1 MKVRR
6 VKPHELSS
14 VELDRWRGIQRQ
26 TAWLDTPFLAPEFTL
41 AVARHRPDVEVAV
54 LERDGEPVGFLPFQ
68 RQAGDV
74 GQPVGHRVNDFQAGI
89 FEPGLEVNLRAVLE
103 PCGLRRLHFDHQIAR
118 QTCFEPYA
126 LLQSSSPYADFSGGF
141 SDYVEQRDLKTRIQQ
156 ARRKVRSMVRELG
169 PVEFVLDVVDAHP
182 LQRLIA
188 WKSEQVESRWARNM
202 LRCSWVV
209 ALMNDLLQVR
219 TPTFGSLLSAVY
231 AGDRPTAVHFGIRTE
246 RTFHWWFAAYDSTA
260 GRFSPG
266 NYLLLQ
272 LMEELAATGITRF
285 DFGKGDEPYKTR
297 MQSGSTTVAE
307 GAVTKGAFSGAWQRA
322 AYQLRAKSRTGMWR
336 TPARMA
342 KRVWESVSPA
352 TSR

>member
-1 MKVRR
+1 MKVRLA
-6 VKPHELSS
+6 KPNELTM
-14 VELDRWRGIQRQ
+14 VELDRWREIQRQ

-41 AVARHRPDVEVAV
+41 AVARHRSDIEVAV
-54 LERDGEPVGFLPFQ
+54 LERDGVSVGFLPFQ

-89 FEPGLEVNLRAVLE
+89 FAPDLAVNVRDLLE
-103 PCGLRRLHFDHQIAR
+103 PCQLRRLHFDHQIAS
-118 QTCFEPYA
+118 QDCFAPHE
-126 LLQSSSPYADFSGGF
+126 LLRSHSPFADFSAGF
-141 SDYVEQRDLKTRIQQ
+141 SDFVAQRDLKDRIQQ
-156 ARRKVRSMVRELG
+156 SRRKVRSMARELG
-169 PVEFVLDVVDAHP
+169 PVRFELDVAEPTP

-202 LRCSWVV
+202 LSVPWVV
-209 ALMNDLLQVR
+209 DLMNDLLQVR
-219 TPTFGSLLSAVY
+219 TPTFGALLSAVY

-272 LMEELAATGITRF
+272 LMEELAAKGITRF

-297 MQSGSTTVAE
+297 MQSGSTIVAE
-307 GAVTKGAFSGAWQRA
+307 GAVTRGPFSGAWQRA
-322 AYQLRAKSRTGMWR
+322 AYQMRAKSRNGVWK
-336 TPARMA
+336 TPARVA
-342 KRVWESVSPA
+342 KRLWERVNPA
-352 TSR
+352 TSL

>member
-1 MKVRR
+1 MKVRP
-6 VKPHELSS
+6 VKPSELSAHELQ
-14 VELDRWRGIQRQ
+14 RWRDMQRQ

-41 AVARHRPDVEVAV
+41 AVARHRSDVEVAV

-89 FEPGLEVNLRAVLE
+89 FEPDLAVNLRELLE
-103 PCGLRRLHFDHQIAR
+103 PCGLRRLHFDHQIAS
-118 QTCFEPYA
+118 QTCFTPYE
-126 LLQSSSPYADFSGGF
+126 LLRSSSPYADFTTGF
-141 SDYVEQRDLKTRIQQ
+141 ADYVAQRDLKTRIQQ
-156 ARRKVRSMVRELG
+156 TRRKVRSMARELG
-169 PVEFVLDVVDAHP
+169 PVQFVLDIVDTNP

-202 LRCSWVV
+202 LSCPWVV

-219 TPTFGSLLSAVY
+219 TPTFRALLSAVY
-231 AGDRPTAVHFGIRTE
+231 AGERPTAVHFGIRTE

-297 MQSGSTTVAE
+297 MQSGTTTVAE
-307 GAVTKGAFSGAWQRA
+307 GAVTKGAISGVWQRA
-322 AYQLRAKSRTGMWR
+322 AYQLRAKSRTGIWR
-336 TPARMA
+336 TPARVA
-342 KRVWESVSPA
+342 KRIWERVSPA